1 MKFGQIYQIMTV
13 LYNNYYY
20 ILKSVPITVLII
32 IHVLIHLIIAI
43 LCLWNHYYVPFIDD
57 KIKA

>member
-1 MKFGQIYQIMTV
+1 MTV

-43 LCLWNHYYVPFIDD
+43 LCLWNHYYVPIIDE